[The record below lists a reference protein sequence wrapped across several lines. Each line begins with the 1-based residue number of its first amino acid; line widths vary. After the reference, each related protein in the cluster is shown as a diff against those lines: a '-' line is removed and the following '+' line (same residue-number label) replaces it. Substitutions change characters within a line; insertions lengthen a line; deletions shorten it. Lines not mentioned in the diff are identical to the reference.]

1 MPSDP
6 LPPQRVAGL
15 GAYVASLG
23 GVDVYLNPEL
33 DTDGGDDLG
42 LLITDGAIISKHQQ
56 VVLPREADAL
66 VNAGFY
72 SMELRRPGGS
82 VSRIETV
89 AYNGVA
95 IAENGR
101 MAAIRYVS

>member
-1 MPSDP
+1 MNQTPFETARKMMVDCQIRPSKVTD
-6 LPPQRVAGL
+6 QNV
-15 GAYVASLG
+15 
-23 GVDVYLNPEL
+23 L
-33 DTDGGDDLG
+33 DAFLTVPRE
-42 LLITDGAIISKHQQ
+42 AVVSKHQQ

-72 SMELRRPGGS
+72 SMEMRRPGGG
-82 VSRIETV
+82 VSIIETV